1 MDAKVGF
8 TIDFPK
14 LRSLGLKKG
23 ARNLSEICSLAGI
36 NKNSI
41 TPYVKGERS
50 PFASVVLRLSEA
62 FDVSPL
68 DIIIGSDE
76 DEVISFSRKKFK
88 EALDESEVVFL
99 FGSRARGDHKKFSD
113 IDVGITGGSSK
124 TDFSRF
130 VALKSIIEDKFDNY
144 HLSINLVNLDM
155 APLDFLLQ
163 IEADLLYLCGN
174 EKSAAYF
181 QGYLNARKGS

>member
-1 MDAKVGF
+1 MNTKVGF
-8 TIDFPK
+8 LIDFSK
-14 LRSLGLKKG
+14 LRLLGEKIG

-62 FDVSPL
+62 LEVSPL
-68 DIIIGSDE
+68 DIIVSSDE
-76 DEVISFSRKKFK
+76 DEVISYIKKQIK
-88 EALDESEVVFL
+88 EALDDSEVVFL

-113 IDVGITGGSSK
+113 IDLGITGGKSQ

-130 VALKSIIEDKFDNY
+130 VTLKSNIDDKFDNY
-144 HLSINLVNLDM
+144 HLTINLVNLDM

-181 QGYLNARKGS
+181 QGSLNARKES